1 MSEEKLTIIWE
12 DAPFVDKPLSGVGTY
27 KNKSVYF
34 RFSDNED
41 YCIYEMS
48 PESEKIICEEHV
60 RFINEVGY
68 YRNYGKSFSQGG
80 GNGETLVMFKY
91 KYTFEDLKL
100 DMIDTIK
107 YKSINNPFP
116 HMVV

>member
-12 DAPFVDKPLSGVGTY
+12 DAPFMGKPLSGVGTY

-34 RFSDNED
+34 RVSHNDD

-48 PESEKIICEEHV
+48 LESEKIICDEHI
-60 RFINEVGY
+60 RFINKVGY
-68 YRNYGKSFSQGG
+68 YRNYGKSFSQEG
-80 GNGETLVMFKY
+80 GNGETIVVFKY
-91 KYTFEDLKL
+91 NYIFDDLKL
-100 DMIDTIK
+100 ELIDTIK

-116 HMVV
+116 HMIV